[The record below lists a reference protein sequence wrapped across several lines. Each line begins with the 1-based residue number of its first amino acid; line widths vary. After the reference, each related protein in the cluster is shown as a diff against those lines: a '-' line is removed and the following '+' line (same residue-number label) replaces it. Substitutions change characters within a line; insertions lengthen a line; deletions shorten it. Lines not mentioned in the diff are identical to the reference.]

1 MVSKNTI
8 KFIKSLR
15 LKKFRQKYNK
25 FIVEGDKMLREIL
38 LQDEL
43 KIDSLFAVG
52 SWIETNDT
60 FFQLPVD
67 KVFNISLTELKQI
80 SALKTPNQVL
90 AIIEIPPSTLCER
103 NLKNN
108 INLYLDDIQDP
119 GNLGTILRIADWFGI
134 PQVICSKGT
143 VDIYNEKVIQ
153 STMGAFL
160 RVKTPVL
167 ELEELKNNFPAIPVY
182 GALMDGENIFST
194 TFPKNGILVIG
205 NEGKGISLDN
215 QKLLTHKITIPK
227 TDSSGA
233 ESLNAAV
240 ATGIICSVWRSKM

>member
-38 LQDEL
+38 LQDKL
-43 KIDSLFAVG
+43 KIDSLFAVS
-52 SWIETNDT
+52 SWIETNSSL
-60 FFQLPVD
+60 FQLPQD
-67 KVFNISLTELKQI
+67 KVINVSQMQLKQI
-80 SALKTPNQVL
+80 SALKTPNKVL
-90 AIIEIPPSTLCER
+90 AIIEIPLCILCQQ

-108 INLYLDDIQDP
+108 LNLYLDDIQDP

-134 PQVICSKGT
+134 QQVICSKGT
-143 VDIYNEKVIQ
+143 VDVYNEKVIQ

-160 RVKTPVL
+160 RIKTPIV
-167 ELEELKNNFPAIPVY
+167 ELDELKSKFPVIPIY
-182 GALMDGENIFST
+182 GALMKGKSIFST
-194 TFPKNGILVIG
+194 TFSKNGILVIG
-205 NEGKGISLDN
+205 NEGKGISHEN
-215 QKLLTHKITIPK
+215 QKLLTHRITIPK
-227 TDSSGA
+227 AEDAGA

-240 ATGIICSVWRSKM
+240 ATGIICSAWRSKM